1 MKVADFGLSRL
12 LDAEIYDARAG
23 TKFPIKWTAPEALA
37 YNKFSIKSD
46 VWGETCCT
54 YLLAKLYILSF
65 YVCVCACV
73 CACMYVCVC
82 VCCVSGQIYMV
93 ICTNSSIKCNSVIA

>member
-1 MKVADFGLSRL
+1 MICRDLAARNCLVGENHLVKVADFGLSRL

-46 VWGETCCT
+46 VWGKCITICLIRKCGSLNLCLFYFEHYVSIFSIICV
-54 YLLAKLYILSF
+54 YL
-65 YVCVCACV
+65 
-73 CACMYVCVC
+73 
-82 VCCVSGQIYMV
+82 
-93 ICTNSSIKCNSVIA
+93 

>member
-1 MKVADFGLSRL
+1 MCRDLAARNCLVGDNHLVKVADFGLSRL

-46 VWGETCCT
+46 VWGKRVIIMLCLP
-54 YLLAKLYILSF
+54 LLGNKVNLF
-65 YVCVCACV
+65 YF
-73 CACMYVCVC
+73 
-82 VCCVSGQIYMV
+82 
-93 ICTNSSIKCNSVIA
+93 

>member
-65 YVCVCACV
+65 YC
-73 CACMYVCVC
+73 VCVC
-82 VCCVSGQIYMV
+82 VRVCVRVCMCVSVYVVCLVKSTWLYAQIHR
-93 ICTNSSIKCNSVIA
+93 

>member
-46 VWGETCCT
+46 VWGKLWLSCF
-54 YLLAKLYILSF
+54 YLIRKYD
-65 YVCVCACV
+65 
-73 CACMYVCVC
+73 
-82 VCCVSGQIYMV
+82 IYWYF
-93 ICTNSSIKCNSVIA
+93 SSLFSITHM